1 MAIDMKN
8 LKTNSSINTEL
19 KESSDVKPAEAPTS
33 NAELTGNT
41 SDNAE
46 NVSET
51 TEQTATKSGKKA
63 LVEYIGHG
71 VWRDS
76 NGDVWSKT
84 ANEHASILTSRSY
97 PVEEYEKRQ
106 DFKFMEGYGEIK
118 VTIV

>member
-8 LKTNSSINTEL
+8 LKANSSINTEL

-41 SDNAE
+41 SGNSENA
-46 NVSET
+46 SET
-51 TEQTATKSGKKA
+51 TEQTTTKSGKKA

-97 PVEEYEKRQ
+97 PVEEYENRQ